1 MILAATLALALN
13 GAATP
18 QQGLNDA
25 RLVNIRDG
33 SADVWLALEVQ
44 PSGLDMS
51 AEPGVLVLRLDG
63 GRCAPREII
72 APAGRPVSHI
82 SLAGEGEGGCA
93 LRLQGQ
99 WETASAHLAEGGV
112 VIALEG
118 VRIAPTPPLAAAA
131 AQTGTARVAQAGRE
145 MVPGDSAAPASTA
158 GDGAARTPDVSA
170 DRPEAPAERG
180 APVALTPSTGGPCEQ
195 TGGRLEDTPW
205 DLSAMAAHAGCL
217 SDAGEPRDAETLY
230 ERVLAFEPGHFAAAL
245 GLARIRADAG
255 AVEEARALFETAAAA
270 ARTDGEALA
279 ARSAAEALRGQ
290 GE

>member
-1 MILAATLALALN
+1 MILAAILALALN

-18 QQGLNDA
+18 QQSLNDA
-25 RLVNIRDG
+25 RLVNVRDG
-33 SADVWLALEVQ
+33 SADLWLALEVQ
-44 PSGLDMS
+44 PDAMQAMAG
-51 AEPGVLVLRLDG
+51 PGEVSMVLAG
-63 GRCAPREII
+63 AACAPRDI
-72 APAGRPVSHI
+72 APPSGRPVTRLVLSADGDASC
-82 SLAGEGEGGCA
+82 SLRVE
-93 LRLQGQ
+93 GQ

-131 AQTGTARVAQAGRE
+131 QTGTARVAQAGRE
-145 MVPGDSAAPASTA
+145 TVRGDSVAPASTA

-180 APVALTPSTGGPCEQ
+180 APVALTPSADGPCEQ

-205 DLSAMAAHAGCL
+205 DLGAMAAHAGCL
-217 SDAGEPRDAETLY
+217 FDADQRRDAETLY

-245 GLARIRADAG
+245 GLAQIRADAG

-279 ARSAAEALRGQ
+279 ARSAAEALRSAS
-290 GE
+290 E

>member
-33 SADVWLALEVQ
+33 SADVWLALDVQ

-72 APAGRPVSHI
+72 APADRPVSHI

-99 WETASAHLAEGGV
+99 WETASARLAEGGIIV
-112 VIALEG
+112 TLEG
-118 VRIAPTPPLAAAA
+118 VSPVASSPVLAAAA
-131 AQTGTARVAQAGRE
+131 PARSPVQETPAEPAGGAAGETERTESQLETAAGTSASGGTAVLATG
-145 MVPGDSAAPASTA
+145 
-158 GDGAARTPDVSA
+158 PD
-170 DRPEAPAERG
+170 
-180 APVALTPSTGGPCEQ
+180 GPCEQ

-205 DLSAMAAHAGCL
+205 DLGAMAAHASCL
-217 SDAGEPRDAETLY
+217 SDAGQPRDAETLY

-255 AVEEARALFETAAAA
+255 EVEEARELFETAAAA

-279 ARSAAEALRGQ
+279 ARSAAEALRSAS
-290 GE
+290 E